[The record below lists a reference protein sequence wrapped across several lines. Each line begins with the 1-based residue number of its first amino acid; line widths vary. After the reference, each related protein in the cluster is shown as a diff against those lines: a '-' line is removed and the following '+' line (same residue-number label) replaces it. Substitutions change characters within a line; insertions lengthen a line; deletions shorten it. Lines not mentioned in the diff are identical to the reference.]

1 MNRTFSNIVLIGMPG
16 SGKST
21 VGPLLA
27 AQTGRRFV
35 DTDALIEERHA
46 RPLQDIVDSHGHT
59 GLLDIESAVLLD
71 LDVENHVVSTGGS
84 AVYGEQAMAH
94 LRTKGFIVFLDV
106 SLATLEARIPDFST
120 RGLAKRPE
128 QSFADLFAERNR
140 LYHHY
145 ADITIECD
153 PLTPAEVCARIVA
166 ALPAAR

>member
-1 MNRTFSNIVLIGMPG
+1 MNRTISNIVLIGMPG

-27 AQTGRRFV
+27 AQTMRAFV
-35 DTDALIEERHA
+35 DTDTLIEQRHA
-46 RPLQDIVDSHGHT
+46 RPLQDIVDNHGHT
-59 GLLDIESAVLLD
+59 GLLDIESAVLCD

-84 AVYGEQAMAH
+84 AVYGERAMAH
-94 LRTKGFIVFLDV
+94 LRANGFIVFLDV

-145 ADITIECD
+145 ADVTIECD
-153 PLTPAEVCARIVA
+153 ALTPDEVCQRIIEAVA
-166 ALPAAR
+166 AV